1 MKSLIAFLCSV
12 LLLVLISQPS
22 FSQTAIQPSG
32 SGTAGDPYQ
41 VSSLAN
47 LYWITQN
54 DTAWGSYYEQTA
66 DINAASTSTWDSN
79 AGFLAIGNGTTQFT
93 GTYNGGNHTIDSLY
107 IDRPSDDY
115 VGFIGYATGSSGGSI
130 KNLGITNVRIIS
142 GGYQDGG
149 ALAGRVGGGGI
160 IDNCYSTGAVAGD
173 FLGGLVG
180 VFESGTLSN
189 SYSTCT
195 VGGTYGSGGLIET
208 LLSGT
213 VTDCYS
219 SGSVSTA
226 VYEYGG
232 LIGYYSAGTVSN
244 CFWDTQTSNQTSS
257 AAGTGKNTSE
267 MKTLSTFTGAGW
279 DFEIETANG
288 TDNYWDMDTTNKV
301 YNNGYP
307 FLSWQNGSAIAL
319 PVQMVSFTAR
329 VERLSAVLSWRTS
342 TEVDNSGWEVER
354 RAIPDFQVSI
364 ADWQSVGFVKGSGTH
379 TGPMQY
385 SYVDEDLAP
394 GLYSYRLKQID
405 RTGVS
410 QYSSEMQVLVGSA
423 PSEFSLSQNYPNPF
437 NPTTTIEFT
446 IPADGRAVLRVYD
459 ITGREVVTLLDKE
472 VEAGTYQRAVFD
484 GTGFAS
490 GVYIARLQ
498 FGGKQLLK
506 EMLLIK

>member
-1 MKSLIAFLCSV
+1 MKPLVVFLCSV

-195 VGGTYGSGGLIET
+195 VAGAYGSGGLIET

-288 TDNYWDMDTTNKV
+288 TNSYWDMDTTNKV

-319 PVQMVSFTAR
+319 PVQMVSFAAKA
-329 VERLSAVLSWRTS
+329 EQLSAELTWTTA
-342 TEVDNSGWEVER
+342 TEVDNRGWEVER
-354 RAIPDFQVSI
+354 RETSNARWSTI
-364 ADWQSVGFVKGSGTH
+364 GFVAGSGTS
-379 TGPMQY
+379 TRPMQY
-385 SYVDEDLAP
+385 AYVDQGLAP
-394 GLYSYRLKQID
+394 GLYSYRLKQVD

-410 QYSSEMQVLVGSA
+410 KYSGETQVLVGSA
-423 PSEFSLSQNYPNPF
+423 PREFSLSQNYPNPF

-484 GTGFAS
+484 GSRYAS
-490 GVYIARLQ
+490 GVYVARLQ
-498 FGGKQLLK
+498 YGGKQLSK
-506 EMLLIK
+506 EMVLLK